1 MKLVI
6 QRVLSAGVVV
16 NGDCVAEI
24 GRGALVLAGVGA
36 GDTEADAL
44 HLARKTAKLRM
55 FEDADSRMN
64 ESLNAVNGSCLVVS
78 QFTLYGDCRKGNRP
92 SFVGAADPERG
103 RALFELYVRE
113 LESAG
118 IPVSTGRFGAH
129 MRVELVNDGPVTL
142 MLESSGRA

>member
-6 QRVLSAGVVV
+6 QRVLSAGVEVDGV
-16 NGDCVAEI
+16 RVAEI
-24 GRGALVLAGVGA
+24 GRGALVLAGVGE
-36 GDTEADAL
+36 GDTEADAR
-44 HLARKTAKLRM
+44 HLALKTAKLRM
-55 FEDADSRMN
+55 FEDADGRMN
-64 ESLNAVNGSCLVVS
+64 ESLDAVKGSCLVVS

-103 RALFELYVRE
+103 RALYELYVRE

-118 IPVSTGRFGAH
+118 IPVSTGRFGAL

-142 MLESSGRA
+142 MLESCGRA